1 MHLSTSKSKVIYAI
15 KNDNVNDFRLIYDI
29 SDCKIKEIIIFQ
41 DFKKIMLNFKQLNPI
56 LNSLL
61 YLSVSIKNNFVHN

>member
-1 MHLSTSKSKVIYAI
+1 MNLKNAFVYFKVKVIYAI

-41 DFKKIMLNFKQLNPI
+41 DFKKLC
-56 LNSLL
+56 
-61 YLSVSIKNNFVHN
+61 

>member
-41 DFKKIMLNFKQLNPI
+41 DFKKIVQKAMDTSGQ
-56 LNSLL
+56 
-61 YLSVSIKNNFVHN
+61 

>member
-41 DFKKIMLNFKQLNPI
+41 DFKKLCEN
-56 LNSLL
+56 L
-61 YLSVSIKNNFVHN
+61 YLTVYYIYQFL

>member
-1 MHLSTSKSKVIYAI
+1 MHLFTSKSKVIYAI

-41 DFKKIMLNFKQLNPI
+41 DFKKLC
-56 LNSLL
+56 
-61 YLSVSIKNNFVHN
+61 